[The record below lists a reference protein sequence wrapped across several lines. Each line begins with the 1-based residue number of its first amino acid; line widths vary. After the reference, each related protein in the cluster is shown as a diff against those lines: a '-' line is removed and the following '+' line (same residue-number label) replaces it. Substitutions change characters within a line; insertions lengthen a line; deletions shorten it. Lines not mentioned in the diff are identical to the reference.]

1 MGLSVKNRVFFGL
14 GGSVYAVK
22 EAAYIV
28 FVLVFYN
35 QVLGLSGTA
44 TGFVLFLGVLW
55 DAISDP
61 LVGTWSD
68 RFRSRW
74 GRRHPFMVAGA
85 IPLGI
90 GFVAMFAPPQLV
102 IDHAG
107 LLAAWLLFWSLWIR
121 TAVTLFALPHLAL
134 TTEITND
141 YHERSQ
147 LLGTR
152 MGFLFLTTVGLPAF
166 ALFFI
171 FGISD
176 GEDGRFIAANYAT
189 YGWLSCMVIWLLAA
203 FTIWGTRDQIHSSE
217 DLAPDDEGLPGMIAD
232 FLKILHNPNF
242 RKILYYDLAASASY
256 GISITLVTLSSLYY
270 WEISATQTSILLAGP
285 ALLAVPLAL
294 LTIKPLGKLYPKH
307 KILNIS
313 IGLMLLDAA
322 WMYPLRMNE
331 LIPAN
336 GHWLIFAMLCV
347 QMFFWLYL
355 FVLRV
360 VASMSIVAD
369 LTDAHEL
376 EHGTRQE
383 AGLYSALSF
392 TSKLAAAAGPLFGGV
407 VLDVIGLTEG
417 TLPGTVGAGSL
428 DGMAV
433 ATAFGTILPLLLAWY
448 FTTKIFMSEGHLQD
462 IQAQIAAR
470 KLQA

>member
-1 MGLSVKNRVFFGL
+1 MSLSVKNRVFFGL
-14 GGSVYAVK
+14 GGAVYAVK

-28 FVLVFYN
+28 FVLIFYN

-107 LLAAWLLFWSLWIR
+107 LLASWLLFWSLWIR

-134 TTEITND
+134 TTEFTND

-166 ALFFI
+166 GLFFI

-189 YGWLSCMVIWLLAA
+189 YGWLSCILIWLLAA
-203 FTIWGTRDQIHSSE
+203 ITIWGTREQIHSSE
-217 DLAPDDEGLPGMIAD
+217 ELIVEDEGLQGLLAD
-232 FLKILHNPNF
+232 FLKILHNLNF
-242 RKILYYDLAASASY
+242 RQILYYDLAASASY
-256 GISITLVTLSSLYY
+256 GISITLLTLSSLYY
-270 WEISATQTSILLAGP
+270 WELSAIQTSILLAGP

-294 LTIKPLGKLYPKH
+294 LSIKPLGKKYPKH
-307 KILNIS
+307 KILNIA
-313 IGLMLLDAA
+313 IAMMLLDAV
-322 WMYPLRMNE
+322 WMYPLRMHD

-336 GHWLIFAMLCV
+336 GHWLIFAMLLL

-360 VASMSIVAD
+360 VAAMSIVAD

-376 EHGTRQE
+376 EYGTRQE

-392 TSKLAAAAGPLFGGV
+392 TSKLAAAAGPLFGGI
-407 VLDVIGLTEG
+407 VLDVIGLSEG
-417 TLPGTVGAGSL
+417 TLPGTVGSGAL
-428 DGMAV
+428 DGLAV
-433 ATAFGTILPLLLAWY
+433 ATAFGTVVPLLLAWY
-448 FTTKIFMSEGHLQD
+448 FTTKIFMSEEQLQD

-470 KLQA
+470 KVAA

>member
-1 MGLSVKNRVFFGL
+1 MSVSLKTRLYFGL

-22 EAAYIV
+22 EAAYII
-28 FVLVFYN
+28 FVLIFYN
-35 QVLGLSGTA
+35 QVLGLSGSA
-44 TGFVLFLGVLW
+44 TGFVLFLSVLW

-68 RFRSRW
+68 RFNSRW

-90 GFVAMFAPPQLV
+90 GFVGLFAPPQLV
-102 IDHAG
+102 IDNSV
-107 LLAAWLLFWSLWIR
+107 LLASWLLFWSLWIR

-134 TTEITND
+134 TTELTHD

-147 LLGTR
+147 LLGSR

-171 FGISD
+171 FGETD
-176 GEDGRFIAANYAT
+176 GQDGRFVAENYAT
-189 YGWLSCMVIWLLAA
+189 YGGLSCVLIWLLAA
-203 FTIWGTRDQIHSSE
+203 VTIRGTRGHIRSSE
-217 DLAPDDEGLPGMIAD
+217 ENHPADPGLPGMLRD
-232 FLKILHNPNF
+232 FLKVLHNRNI
-242 RKILYYDLAASASY
+242 RQILYYDLAASTSY
-256 GISITLVTLSSLYY
+256 GIMMTLAAFTSLYY

-294 LTIKPLGKLYPKH
+294 LSIKPLGQRYPKH
-307 KILNIS
+307 KILNIV

-322 WMYPLRMNE
+322 WMYPLRMWD

-336 GHWLIFAMLCV
+336 GHWSIFALLLL

-355 FVLRV
+355 FLIRV
-360 VASMSIVAD
+360 VAAMSIVAD
-369 LTDAHEL
+369 FADEHEL

-392 TSKLAAAAGPLFGGV
+392 TSKIASATGPLFGGIM
-407 VLDVIGLTEG
+407 LDLVGLHKG
-417 TLPGTVGAGSL
+417 TLPSAASAGTL
-428 DGMAV
+428 DGLALG
-433 ATAFGTILPLLLAWY
+433 TTFGIVVPLLLAWY
-448 FTTKIFMSEGHLQD
+448 FTFKISMTEERLKE
-462 IQAQIAAR
+462 IQAQIATR
-470 KLQA
+470 ER

>member
-1 MGLSVKNRVFFGL
+1 MSVSLKTRLYFGL

-22 EAAYIV
+22 EAAYVV
-28 FVLVFYN
+28 FVLLFYN
-35 QVLGLSGTA
+35 QVLGLSGSA
-44 TGFVLFLGVLW
+44 TGFVLFLSVLW

-68 RFRSRW
+68 SFRSRW

-90 GFVAMFAPPQLV
+90 GFIGLFMPPQAV
-102 IDHAG
+102 IDNSL
-107 LLAAWLLFWSLWIR
+107 LLASWLLFWSLWIR

-134 TTEITND
+134 TTELTKD

-171 FGISD
+171 FGEAD
-176 GEDGRFIAANYAT
+176 GQDGRFLAENYAT
-189 YGWLSCMVIWLLAA
+189 YGVLSCVLVWLLAA
-203 FTIWGTRDQIHSSE
+203 LTIRGTRGHIRSSE
-217 DLAPDDEGLPGMIAD
+217 ENQPTDAGLLGLLRD
-232 FLKILHNPNF
+232 FIKILHNRNI
-242 RKILYYDLAASASY
+242 RQILYYDLAASTSY
-256 GISITLVTLSSLYY
+256 GIMITLTAFTSLYY
-270 WEISATQTSILLAGP
+270 WEISATQTSILLGGP

-294 LTIKPLGKLYPKH
+294 LSLKPLGKRYPKH
-307 KILNIS
+307 KILNIV

-322 WMYPLRMNE
+322 WMYPLRMWG

-336 GHWLIFAMLCV
+336 GHWSIFAMLLL

-355 FVLRV
+355 FLIRV
-360 VASMSIVAD
+360 VAAMSIVAD
-369 LTDAHEL
+369 LTDEHEL

-383 AGLYSALSF
+383 AGLYSALTF
-392 TSKLAAAAGPLFGGV
+392 TSKLASAAGPLFGGIM
-407 VLDVIGLTEG
+407 LDVIGLQDGTRPGGAGAG
-417 TLPGTVGAGSL
+417 TL
-428 DGMAV
+428 DGLAIG
-433 ATAFGTILPLLLAWY
+433 TAFGIVLPLLLAWY
-448 FTTKIFMSEGHLQD
+448 FSFKISMTEERLKE
-462 IQAQIAAR
+462 IQAQIATR
-470 KLQA
+470 ER